1 MLASLL
7 STRTRRIGT
16 RCFAALVLALL
27 ASASAFAQADTA
39 EAKGTYA
46 PWPSAYAQLGAFLI
60 NLESTFILGESNVG
74 LGLNLAVEKF
84 LDLEATNTAFRIDG
98 GWRFTHNRRHRL
110 TMSWFHLNRDGTTTT
125 TKDIELP
132 DSTVISAGTGI
143 NSVFNFAIVR
153 LKYMWSFLLDERI
166 DLHIGAGIYLMPVTY
181 GLGEIGEPRT
191 EHSTTAPLPVISV
204 GFIVALSPNWYL
216 RQSADWM
223 YLEIAGI
230 RGRILE
236 STLAIEYLLHR
247 NIALGLGLEGL
258 GISFETE
265 KESSYPGAEAEGHYG
280 FKYSGVQLYV
290 RGNL

>member
-1 MLASLL
+1 MLASFLGIM
-7 STRTRRIGT
+7 SGRIGT
-16 RCFAALVLALL
+16 RCFTAFVMVLS
-27 ASASAFAQADTA
+27 ASSSAFAQADTS
-39 EAKGTYA
+39 EAKGSFA
-46 PWPSAYAQLGAFLI
+46 PWPKAYAQLGVFLI
-60 NLESTFILGESNVG
+60 NTESTFILGESNVG
-74 LGLNLAVEKF
+74 LGLNLAVESF
-84 LDLEATNTAFRIDG
+84 LGLEATNTAFRIDG

-110 TMSWFHLNRDGTTTT
+110 TLSWFHLNRDGTSTT

-143 NSVFNFAIVR
+143 NSIFNFAIIR
-153 LKYMWSFLLDERI
+153 LKYLYSFLLDERI
-166 DLHIGAGIYLMPVTY
+166 DLNIGAGIYLMPVTY

-204 GFIVALSPNWYL
+204 GFIVALSPNWYI

-236 STLAIEYLLHR
+236 STLAIEYSLHR
-247 NIALGLGLEGL
+247 NIALGLGVEGL

-265 KESSYPGAEAEGHYG
+265 KDSSYPGAEAEGHYG